1 MDEFRKSYDY
11 FEEQGIGGL
20 LLVLF
25 FMLISAEPLAGI
37 MGIYFGF
44 NSMSLY
50 GFWGTVFQAGA
61 IIYTVLSVL
70 SGIVLKKMFNLA
82 IPMLK
87 VFLVFRV
94 LFLAPY
100 VYINMG
106 MQIAEIPYEKTYVMY
121 QEMHSSI
128 VLSFVTSMAYV
139 IIFSALWYIYLL
151 RSRRVKETFPRK
163 APESSVNAQ

>member
-25 FMLISAEPLAGI
+25 FLLITAEPLAGI
-37 MGIYFGF
+37 MSIYFGF
-44 NSMSLY
+44 NSMSSY
-50 GFWGTVFQAGA
+50 GFWGMVFQAAA

-82 IPMLK
+82 VPMIK
-87 VFLVFRV
+87 VFLVFRM
-94 LFLAPY
+94 LFLVPY
-100 VYINMG
+100 IYVNMS
-106 MQIAEIPYEKTYVMY
+106 MQITEIPYEKTYVLY
-121 QEMHSSI
+121 QQMHASI
-128 VLSFVTSMAYV
+128 VSSFVFSMAYV
-139 IIFSALWYIYLL
+139 IVFSALWYIYLL